1 MELLEF
7 KTKMFEL
14 FECDNFSDLPL
25 KILNCGYNSNI
36 FNRYI
41 NIVGNLDKDWIKHL
55 FQYYQAD
62 RINKKQD
69 FTPNCLSTLLSRLS
83 GKGNSFYDC
92 CAGTGSLTIEKWKD
106 CPDALFICEE
116 LDENAIHFLLF
127 NLAIRNI
134 NAYVIN
140 GNVLTQEVKS
150 KFIVK
155 KGEQFGIVEKVL
167 DAEKRIKTDNSIS
180 NPPYNISWE
189 PPTALEALTDE
200 RFNKCEMPPK
210 GNANFAF
217 VLHCLEMVKQ
227 RTCFILPNGIFRS
240 DGAER
245 EIRKYLI
252 DNNLIECVVILPD
265 KMFEVTTI
273 STCILVLNKQKE
285 NNSVAFVDTRQRY
298 SIEIREQ
305 NGQYGAK
312 SHTNRTY
319 HKKYKIL
326 SDEQIDDVFNAIS
339 SGENIPEF
347 CITVSNVEIQNKNY
361 DISPST
367 YIEFKEQE
375 EVHRSYEDIVNELNF
390 ITRQRNSCKLII
402 NENIAKL
409 NGFDIELYKQ
419 SKKKSSQMADNIKK
433 LLGLKLETEDYIS
446 FTKNKN
452 EICLKSNDKEIL
464 SPLFASFIKMW
475 KQNVELL
482 NNFENR
488 YLAELRDAMLPDL
501 MSGKLDVSKINLAAG
516 KE

>member
-116 LDENAIHFLLF
+116 LDENAIPFLLF

-326 SDEQIDDVFNAIS
+326 SDE
-339 SGENIPEF
+339 
-347 CITVSNVEIQNKNY
+347 
-361 DISPST
+361 
-367 YIEFKEQE
+367 
-375 EVHRSYEDIVNELNF
+375 
-390 ITRQRNSCKLII
+390 
-402 NENIAKL
+402 
-409 NGFDIELYKQ
+409 
-419 SKKKSSQMADNIKK
+419 KKSSQMADNIKK

>member
-1 MELLEF
+1 
-7 KTKMFEL
+7 
-14 FECDNFSDLPL
+14 
-25 KILNCGYNSNI
+25 
-36 FNRYI
+36 
-41 NIVGNLDKDWIKHL
+41 
-55 FQYYQAD
+55 
-62 RINKKQD
+62 
-69 FTPNCLSTLLSRLS
+69 
-83 GKGNSFYDC
+83 
-92 CAGTGSLTIEKWKD
+92 
-106 CPDALFICEE
+106 
-116 LDENAIHFLLF
+116 
-127 NLAIRNI
+127 
-134 NAYVIN
+134 
-140 GNVLTQEVKS
+140 
-150 KFIVK
+150 
-155 KGEQFGIVEKVL
+155 
-167 DAEKRIKTDNSIS
+167 
-180 NPPYNISWE
+180 
-189 PPTALEALTDE
+189 
-200 RFNKCEMPPK
+200 
-210 GNANFAF
+210 
-217 VLHCLEMVKQ
+217 
-227 RTCFILPNGIFRS
+227 LPNGIFRS